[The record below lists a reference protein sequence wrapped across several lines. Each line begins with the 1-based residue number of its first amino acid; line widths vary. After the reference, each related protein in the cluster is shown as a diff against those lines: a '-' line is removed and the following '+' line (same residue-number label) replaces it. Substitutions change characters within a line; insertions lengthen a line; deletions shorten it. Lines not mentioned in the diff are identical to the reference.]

1 MSQKNIIIATV
12 ALLALS
18 FVSLAFIEQRAK
30 DPNINKDWWAIYFQ
44 DPHGSSLDF
53 TIENHSNST
62 DFTYEIS
69 QDNSSLT
76 HESVMIPQG
85 GSKNIPVDQV
95 SAGKKTT
102 ISVWTDSKDKKEI
115 YK

>member
-1 MSQKNIIIATV
+1 MSQKNIIIATI

-30 DPNINKDWWAIYFQ
+30 DPNLNKDWWALYFQ
-44 DPHGSSLDF
+44 DPHGNDLDF
-53 TIENHSNST
+53 TIENHSDSNN
-62 DFTYEIS
+62 FTYEIS
-69 QDNSSLT
+69 RDNSALV
-76 HESVMIPQG
+76 HESVMILKG
-85 GSKNIPVDQV
+85 ESKDIAVDQV
-95 SAGKKTT
+95 NTDKKTI

>member
-1 MSQKNIIIATV
+1 MSQKNIIIATIV
-12 ALLALS
+12 ILVIS

-30 DPNINKDWWAIYFQ
+30 DPNLNKDWWALYFQ

-53 TIENHSNST
+53 TIENHSDAS
-62 DFTYEIS
+62 DFTYEII
-69 QDNSSLT
+69 QDDSALV
-76 HESVMIPQG
+76 HESVMIPKG
-85 GSKNIPVDQV
+85 ESKDISVDQV
-95 SAGKKTT
+95 NTDKKTI